1 MKNKSNVMLVFLPL
15 LSSAYSGLCTSNKLK
30 FLLGSNLTKDLRAI
44 APEYDKTK
52 IIIVV
57 TTVIIAISSSL
68 SS

>member
-1 MKNKSNVMLVFLPL
+1 L

-30 FLLGSNLTKDLRAI
+30 FLLGSNLTKDPRAI

-57 TTVIIAISSSL
+57 TTVIIAIHPHFPHEIIKEPNIL
-68 SS
+68 L

>member
-1 MKNKSNVMLVFLPL
+1 L

-30 FLLGSNLTKDLRAI
+30 FLLGSNLTKDPRAI